1 MKISWYN
8 IVKILFLLMLVV
20 AYYILPEYSG
30 GAYDSN
36 MKSFARYV
44 IGIYFFLHI
53 GLIAPGKYGRHYITL
68 YSAPEGEFSI
78 YYIYMIS
85 AAIYLFWY
93 IPTSVFFYVNI
104 PVFIIYAAINKP
116 YIVK

>member
-8 IVKILFLLMLVV
+8 IAKILFLFALII
-20 AYYILPEYSG
+20 AYYMLPEHSG

-36 MKSFARYV
+36 MKSFARYI

-68 YSAPEGEFSI
+68 YAPANSGLLP
-78 YYIYMIS
+78 YYTYMIS
-85 AAIYLFWY
+85 AVIYLFWY
-93 IPTSVFFYVNI
+93 IPTSAFFYVNI
-104 PVFIIYAAINKP
+104 PMFIIYAAMNRP
-116 YIVK
+116 YIAK